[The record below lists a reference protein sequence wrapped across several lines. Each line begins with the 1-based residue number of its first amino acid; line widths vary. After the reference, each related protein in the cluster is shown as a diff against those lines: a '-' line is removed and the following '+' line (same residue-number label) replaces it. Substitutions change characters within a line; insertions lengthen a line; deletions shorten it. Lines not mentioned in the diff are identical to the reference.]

1 MCNFYL
7 ESSNQELSQS
17 CRDLACASSGQ
28 WVKLDSGATS
38 RCFGMAELQ
47 VRARPCS
54 FRAWRASH
62 AVCLLPSPLHISSSF
77 PLLPSPSLAFPRLP
91 VTLLSPP
98 WIQGDKL
105 RSEDLCV
112 PRCLAAILSLA
123 PRQAGTRPRWHRAST
138 WWDWWPVSEA

>member
-1 MCNFYL
+1 MCL
-7 ESSNQELSQS
+7 IWTVGEAGQWGDQQMLWDGRAASEGQAMQLQS
-17 CRDLACASSGQ
+17 LACLARSLSASFSPPH
-28 WVKLDSGATS
+28 L
-38 RCFGMAELQ
+38 F
-47 VRARPCS
+47 
-54 FRAWRASH
+54 F
-62 AVCLLPSPLHISSSF
+62 LPPA
-77 PLLPSPSLAFPRLP
+77 PLAFPRLP